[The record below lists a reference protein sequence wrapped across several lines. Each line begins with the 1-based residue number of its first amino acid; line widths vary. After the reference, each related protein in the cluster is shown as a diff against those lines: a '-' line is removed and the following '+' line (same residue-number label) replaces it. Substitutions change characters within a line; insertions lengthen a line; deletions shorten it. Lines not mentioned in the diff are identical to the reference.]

1 MPIYI
6 QDEETTTLLETYA
19 KLTGK
24 TKTGALRD
32 LLREQ
37 VRQLDRSSTAQERY
51 KRIMD
56 FVASLPDRKGPPIT
70 KETYDALYDYIDEE
84 RGDH

>member
-1 MPIYI
+1 MPFYI
-6 QDEETTTLLETYA
+6 QDEETTKLLETYA

-37 VRQLDRSSTAQERY
+37 VRQLDRRSSAEERY

-56 FVASLPDRKGPPIT
+56 FLKDNTVTGGLPNT
-70 KETYDALYDYIDEE
+70 KETYDSLYDYIDEE
-84 RGDH
+84 SRGR